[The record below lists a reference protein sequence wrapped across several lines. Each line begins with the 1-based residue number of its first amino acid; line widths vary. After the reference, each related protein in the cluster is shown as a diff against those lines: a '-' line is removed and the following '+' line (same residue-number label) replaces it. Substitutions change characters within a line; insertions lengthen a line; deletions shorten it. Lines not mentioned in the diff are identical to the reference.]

1 MQSIQTKFM
10 NANYSKL
17 LTKIT
22 AIMGLMSIGLLTTI
36 PSPAKEVRNPNS
48 RPSIFN
54 EPLYNRGKKPSETAP
69 VTTPTQPETEVP
81 TVKPTPTAP
90 LTETKETRNL
100 VVLANANGSF
110 TTLIKA
116 LAAAGLTD
124 TLQGDG
130 LFTIFAPT
138 DEAFKK
144 LPAEALRDLLK
155 PENKEVL
162 VKVLTYHVVS
172 GKVLSGDL
180 KSGEIK
186 SLQGDPIT
194 VKVDSD
200 GVQINDAKVIK
211 PDIEGS
217 NGVIHQ
223 IDNLILPPSL

>member
-1 MQSIQTKFM
+1 
-10 NANYSKL
+10 
-17 LTKIT
+17 
-22 AIMGLMSIGLLTTI
+22 
-36 PSPAKEVRNPNS
+36 
-48 RPSIFN
+48 
-54 EPLYNRGKKPSETAP
+54 
-69 VTTPTQPETEVP
+69 
-81 TVKPTPTAP
+81 
-90 LTETKETRNL
+90 
-100 VVLANANGSF
+100 
-110 TTLIKA
+110 
-116 LAAAGLTD
+116 
-124 TLQGDG
+124 
-130 LFTIFAPT
+130 
-138 DEAFKK
+138 
-144 LPAEALRDLLK
+144 
-155 PENKEVL
+155 